1 MTEHHTFLLMKSH
14 KQTFILN
21 KSEGMKNRVWTPT
34 YLEYNATF
42 NRVIFTTWI
51 IIIFIQINL
60 LLILY
65 LSPCK
70 SGGSGGASKG
80 RKERKK
86 QTQTQHSISQTKQ
99 SHQNT
104 KMFAMTNTATT
115 CTGTSLRWQ
124 QQPHFPPFNRRHRQ
138 PVTVS
143 FKNNNNKPNDMDR
156 VLKEAW
162 QNANDGFERLLF
174 EAKKTAERIDRQYSV
189 SKRFASVASAAADRA
204 REIDRDFEIGVKYR
218 NFSSD
223 FALNWPRVSY
233 FLCFFFFFFFF
244 FFFLILSFL
253 CFGITIS
260 I

>member
-1 MTEHHTFLLMKSH
+1 
-14 KQTFILN
+14 
-21 KSEGMKNRVWTPT
+21 
-34 YLEYNATF
+34 
-42 NRVIFTTWI
+42 
-51 IIIFIQINL
+51 
-60 LLILY
+60 
-65 LSPCK
+65 
-70 SGGSGGASKG
+70 
-80 RKERKK
+80 
-86 QTQTQHSISQTKQ
+86 
-99 SHQNT
+99 
-104 KMFAMTNTATT
+104 MFAMTNTATT

-233 FLCFFFFFFFF
+233 FLCFFFFFFFNSFIFVFWDNNFNLIFCWF
-244 FFFLILSFL
+244 FIFCSIGCRLVNFWIAQLEKALRLVLIFSCSSFDVFLFL
-253 CFGITIS
+253 PFCIVCLWIGYVMKS
-260 I
+260 EVVLR

>member
-1 MTEHHTFLLMKSH
+1 VAA
-14 KQTFILN
+14 
-21 KSEGMKNRVWTPT
+21 SEGK
-34 YLEYNATF
+34 
-42 NRVIFTTWI
+42 
-51 IIIFIQINL
+51 
-60 LLILY
+60 
-65 LSPCK
+65 
-70 SGGSGGASKG
+70 
-80 RKERKK
+80 KEKANTHHK
-86 QTQTQHSISQTKQ
+86 HSISQKT
-99 SHQNT
+99 NT
-104 KMFAMTNTATT
+104 KMFAMTNTATA

-124 QQPHFPPFNRRHRQ
+124 QPYLAPFNRRCRHHRHRQ

-233 FLCFFFFFFFF
+233 FLHFFISIW
-244 FFFLILSFL
+244 LILVANIIWNSQSYRWARPYGYFYLIL
-253 CFGITIS
+253 CWW
-260 I
+260 